1 MLDIEY
7 LCGSVE
13 IVVNSREV
21 KVLVSDDTLDNV
33 DLDWI
38 DMLELNIGS
47 EEIIVD
53 VVEVNAAVVV
63 VVVEVVVVVVVV
75 VIVVVVLVVVVV
87 VLVVVVGIVVV
98 VGTNKTIEI
107 LRNELN
113 LMIKL
118 RFDFISFD

>member
-13 IVVNSREV
+13 IVVNSSEV

-63 VVVEVVVVVVVV
+63 VVEVVVVVVVV
-75 VIVVVVLVVVVV
+75 VVLLVVVVVV

-98 VGTNKTIEI
+98 VGTNKTI
-107 LRNELN
+107 
-113 LMIKL
+113 K
-118 RFDFISFD
+118 S

>member
-13 IVVNSREV
+13 IVVNSSEV
-21 KVLVSDDTLDNV
+21 KVLVSDDTSDNV

-98 VGTNKTIEI
+98 VGTNKTIKS

-118 RFDFISFD
+118 MV